1 MKRGKLKEDTSKK
14 TWFLGLILAI
24 LTLPIIVLAYGFGG
38 WGGYYGIS
46 SPADLLNN
54 EWFVFGAIFILVFA
68 VVYFGLLSFFT
79 RSNKPRTFQESFF
92 MTSKVEGNRAI
103 PGVIALIIAFFV
115 ASALMQRGYLTNY
128 LSDYIIL
135 WVSVIAGIIV
145 LLLAIPFFKRL
156 HASVGAGF
164 AFAITI
170 FVFWII
176 LKMVN
181 LPELVPYQFYSYEFE
196 QIYGLVT
203 SYTFIILAVLLG
215 IVIGALTP
223 KTTRPT

>member
-1 MKRGKLKEDTSKK
+1 MVKNK
-14 TWFLGLILAI
+14 ILSSVL
-24 LTLPIIVLAYGFGG
+24 LTLLVLPLVLAYGFGG

-79 RSNKPRTFQESFF
+79 RTNKPRTLQESFF

-135 WVSVIAGIIV
+135 WVSIIAGIIV

-170 FVFWII
+170 FVFWILI
-176 LKMVN
+176 QLVN
-181 LPELVPYQFYSYEFE
+181 IPKIIPYQFYSYEFE

-203 SYTFIILAVLLG
+203 SYTFIILAILLG
-215 IVIGALTP
+215 IVIGVITP
-223 KTTRPT
+223 KTTKPA